1 MIGAEWLVPI
11 AAAVGATMVRRHV
24 TRTIEGE
31 YATRFPPDADGV
43 AEGAGGFVLTGVN
56 QRGLLLLHGSGDTP
70 QSLRY
75 LAERLHAAGYTVHAP
90 LLPGHGRSPRDF
102 ARATAAEYYEAA
114 QQALAALRLATPW
127 VAVVGQSMGGALAAR
142 LAVESPDVRVLA
154 LLAPY
159 FIPPPNVR
167 RVAGWSWLWS
177 VVAPYLRGQ
186 GGASV
191 HDPVAQ
197 RLSRAYGSFS
207 PGALHALLAT
217 AEAGHRALAALTLP
231 TLVIHSE
238 TDNRIP
244 RALALEA
251 LESLRAP
258 SERHWLTGCGHVIT
272 VDYCKD
278 TVAELVLDFLA
289 RHAG

>member
-1 MIGAEWLVPI
+1 MIRAEWLVPI
-11 AAAVGATMVRRHV
+11 AAAVGATLMRRRV
-24 TRTIEGE
+24 THTIEGE
-31 YATRFPPDADGV
+31 YARRFPQGADGI
-43 AEGAGGFVLTGVN
+43 AEGAGGFTLTGVN
-56 QRGLLLLHGSGDTP
+56 GRGLLLLHGSGDTP

-75 LAERLHAAGYTVHAP
+75 LADRLHSAGYTVYAP
-90 LLPGHGRSPRDF
+90 LLPGHGRSPRAF
-102 ARATAAEYYEAA
+102 AEATAAEYYEAT
-114 QQALAALRLATPW
+114 QGALATLRTMTPW
-127 VAVVGQSMGGALAAR
+127 VAVIGQSMGGALAAR
-142 LAVESPDVRVLA
+142 LAAESPDVRVLA

-159 FIPPPNVR
+159 FTPPPNVR
-167 RVAGWSWLWS
+167 RVSGWSWLWNL
-177 VVAPYLRGQ
+177 VAPYLRGQ

-191 HDPVAQ
+191 HDPDA
-197 RLSRAYGSFS
+197 RDRSRAYGSFS
-207 PGALHALLAT
+207 QGALHALLAT
-217 AEAGHRALAALTLP
+217 ADAGRRALSALTLP
-231 TLVIHSE
+231 TLVINSE

-258 SERHWLTGCGHVIT
+258 SERHWVTGCGHVIT

>member
-11 AAAVGATMVRRHV
+11 AAAVGATMMRRRV
-24 TRTIEGE
+24 TRSIEDE
-31 YATRFPPDADGV
+31 YETRFPPGTDGIAD
-43 AEGAGGFVLTGVN
+43 GAGGFALDGAN
-56 QRGLLLLHGSGDTP
+56 RRGLLLLHGSGDTP

-90 LLPGHGRSPRDF
+90 LLPGHGRSPRAF
-102 ARATAAEYYEAA
+102 ATATASEYYEAA
-114 QQALAALRLATPW
+114 QEALAALRVAEPW
-127 VAVVGQSMGGALAAR
+127 VAVIGQSMGGALATR
-142 LAVESPDVRVLA
+142 LASESPDVRALV

-159 FIPPPNVR
+159 FIPPPSVI
-167 RVAGWSWLWS
+167 RVSGWSWLWS

-186 GGASV
+186 GGDSV
-191 HDPVAQ
+191 HDPAAQ
-197 RLSRAYGSFS
+197 RSSRAYGSFS
-207 PGALHALLAT
+207 PGALRALLAT
-217 AEAGHRALAALTLP
+217 AEAGHRALGVLRLP

-238 TDNRIP
+238 MDNRIP